1 MKAICK
7 LDVPVDS
14 KAPKPY
20 SQTKEQAVGGPTSL
34 GATSEEGAHPQ
45 LSSDMSAFIIIDPV
59 YSASFICTLSLHHD
73 ASGMDEGTKN
83 YSFDHIF
90 AGTNPSVLVDKT
102 KSVGDGLK
110 TAHTDLGANE
120 ESRADEISKKI
131 KLEDLSNL
139 LKDTRSAFFT
149 PDSPPDEPIIILD
162 ESEEEEEVAKDKDT
176 HATSYDVLEDTSVP
190 PPPSLKSAQIQELIA
205 QVAELKTIQWEL
217 PAEFLDL
224 PSQELQARNVPS
236 AGQATASPAEG
247 EKNTSKDAKTNL
259 QNELVDL
266 LGIDVVEKYHN
277 KKLLFDKY
285 CDKILKR
292 RKRSKIINCDVLTLK
307 GLISLKVYRE
317 DGINEVIE
325 NFKVNDLHL
334 AEWKD
339 VVQACP
345 DRKEKGWKTIYG
357 LIKTRMEYL
366 DQTKRELKIDFSI
379 PLKEQDPLIE
389 LNELANKKRKRTSDL
404 KDHSKSTK
412 KHKSSSSA

>member
-1 MKAICK
+1 MAESSSHNPSSPGITPKEELVTLDKPESLNPFLPASQVDFSFDEITFTTNNVVALLYPSHPNQDYFETLEDSKVSVSTPTGGVRGDIGITTFRNALRAQYLPHLSMYVPPPSITIVGPWFETIGYSREIGAKGTLKKRYLPPKWKLLMAQIIQCLGGKTGGLDQISNKDATILYCLANGGTSRLLLGFKDIQVLLKLLLLKLKLKVFSVHNWTLKPNQPKEPPFTDHMKAICK

-20 SQTKEQAVGGPTSL
+20 SQTKE
-34 GATSEEGAHPQ
+34 
-45 LSSDMSAFIIIDPV
+45 
-59 YSASFICTLSLHHD
+59 
-73 ASGMDEGTKN
+73 GMDEGTKN

-205 QVAELKTIQWEL
+205 QVHL
-217 PAEFLDL
+217 
-224 PSQELQARNVPS
+224 LQS
-236 AGQATASPAEG
+236 
-247 EKNTSKDAKTNL
+247 
-259 QNELVDL
+259 
-266 LGIDVVEKYHN
+266 
-277 KKLLFDKY
+277 
-285 CDKILKR
+285 
-292 RKRSKIINCDVLTLK
+292 
-307 GLISLKVYRE
+307 
-317 DGINEVIE
+317 
-325 NFKVNDLHL
+325 
-334 AEWKD
+334 
-339 VVQACP
+339 
-345 DRKEKGWKTIYG
+345 
-357 LIKTRMEYL
+357 
-366 DQTKRELKIDFSI
+366 
-379 PLKEQDPLIE
+379 
-389 LNELANKKRKRTSDL
+389 
-404 KDHSKSTK
+404 
-412 KHKSSSSA
+412 